1 MSVPILTKMHINGYD
16 VLSVNHGPWRV
27 CTNADRLG
35 SFRTRE
41 EAFAYAAALPRR
53 VVRTKRH
60 TSAQQTK

>member
-1 MSVPILTKMHINGYD
+1 MSVPTLTKMHINGYD

-41 EAFAYAAALPRR
+41 EAFAYAAALPMR

-60 TSAQQTK
+60 TSAQ

>member
-41 EAFAYAAALPRR
+41 EAFAYAAALPMR

-60 TSAQQTK
+60 TSAR

>member
-41 EAFAYAAALPRR
+41 EAFAYAAALPMR

-60 TSAQQTK
+60 TSAQ